1 MTGKA
6 RKFAAFLG
14 LMSLFWV
21 WGTGSARAG
30 LRASTSTPTPTPT
43 PASDATVVPTPPA
56 GPRYVVQPG
65 DTLYGIAARFGVD
78 LDRLMRVNGLGPNA
92 MLHPGQEL
100 VLPDLASVSGYLYAI
115 TVPFGEDWRS
125 LARRYRLSPGD
136 FARLNRL
143 VEPYQLYEGRPVIV
157 PGGAE
162 GPEPWPAL
170 ARLQL
175 RSGQGVLEA
184 AAERGL
190 NPWTLRLLNHLDDP
204 TAPALGQAVLFY
216 PAPDGQNQALG
227 ALPPEVLAVRIQPNP
242 RIQGET
248 WEIVVTLARLAVP
261 EDVPP
266 VQGAWRGRPL
276 HFAPWPGEGE
286 GDGNGAMFVSLSG
299 VHALAPLEPHPLRL
313 EGALADGRVWAFEQ
327 EQPVEAGEYGFEE
340 ITVPSEFLDVEVS
353 RAESQRMDALMSG
366 YTPTRY
372 WDGPFVA
379 PSPYGGDCINSLFGT
394 RRSYN
399 DGELWGYHAGV
410 DLCGGLG
417 TSVYAAAN
425 GEVVLAEKLDVRGGS
440 VVLDHGWGVY
450 SGYWHLSEITVEVG
464 QHVNAGDEIGKAGS
478 TGRSTG
484 PHLHW
489 ELWVGGVPVNPLT
502 WLERAWP

>member
-1 MTGKA
+1 MTGKVRSFGA
-6 RKFAAFLG
+6 LG
-14 LMSLFWV
+14 GLILLFWL

-30 LRASTSTPTPTPT
+30 LRAQTATPQP
-43 PASDATVVPTPPA
+43 PAEATAAPTPPL
-56 GPRYVVQPG
+56 GPRYIVQPG

-78 LDRLMRVNGLGPNA
+78 LDRLMQVNGLGPNA

-100 VLPDLASVSGYLYAI
+100 WLPDLPGVYGYLHTA

-125 LARRYRLSPGD
+125 LARRHRLTPGA

-143 VEPYQLYEGRPVIV
+143 ANPHQLYAGRPIVV
-157 PGGAE
+157 PGGPQ

-175 RSGQGVLEA
+175 RPDQGVLDA

-190 NPWTLRLLNHLDDP
+190 NPWTLRLLNHLDDSS
-204 TAPALGQAVLFY
+204 APALGQAVLFY
-216 PAPDGQNQALG
+216 PAPDGQDQALG
-227 ALPPEVLAVRIQPNP
+227 ALPPEVLAVRVQPDP
-242 RIQGET
+242 RVQGET
-248 WEIVVTLARLAVP
+248 WEMFLVLAPSAAP
-261 EDVPP
+261 EGVPP
-266 VQGAWRGRPL
+266 VQAAWRDRPL
-276 HFAPWPGEGE
+276 HFAAWPGEGP
-286 GDGNGAMFVSLSG
+286 GVTFVTLGG

-313 EGALADGRVWAFEQ
+313 EGTLPDGRPWTFEQ
-327 EQPVEAGEYGFEE
+327 EQPIAAGDYGFEE

-353 RAESQRMDALMSG
+353 RAESARVAKIMSG

-379 PSPYGGDCINSLFGT
+379 PSPYGGDCLNSLFGT

-399 DGELWGYHAGV
+399 DGALWGYHAGV

-417 TSVYAAAN
+417 TPIYAAAN
-425 GEVVLAEKLDVRGGS
+425 GVVVLAENLEVRGGS
-440 VVLDHGWGVY
+440 VILDHGWGVY
-450 SGYWHLSEITVEVG
+450 SGYWHLSEISVEVG
-464 QHVNAGDEIGKAGS
+464 QRVQAGDEIGKAGS